1 MLTIYKNGNLKKSI
15 QEIEKRIKNIK
26 SHIPKI
32 IEAWENGIVE
42 RVIYYKKEMDSKIK
56 ETREVIESCNN
67 HEDILKL
74 ELELDSLVKEI
85 YLLISKYE

>member
-1 MLTIYKNGNLKKSI
+1 MWNLKKSI

-32 IEAWENGIVE
+32 IEAWENGVLD
-42 RVIYYKKEMDSKIK
+42 RVVYYKKEMNSKIK
-56 ETREVIESCNN
+56 EAKEAIESCNN